1 MTRQLRILN
10 EIFIGRSVI
19 SDAGSYA
26 AYTKPPASYPAAS
39 YQPQVNNNNNN
50 NKLTINMQLSQFF
63 QNSLYIV

>member
-1 MTRQLRILN
+1 MTCKLRILN
-10 EIFIGRSVI
+10 EMLIGRSVI

-39 YQPQVNNNNNN
+39 YQPQVNNNKN

-63 QNSLYIV
+63 QNSLYI